1 MIQGT
6 ILESSS
12 AKEKVLVQQ
21 QQLHGSET
29 DAWRRQVAEV
39 EAQKTDLEKQLR
51 EAQHLL
57 SMQEQLQGLF
67 SQEEQ
72 ATKRQLAV
80 EQQKLARAEEVLV
93 VLESLVVRVQ
103 SSLEEQVALQ
113 RSSMTGSH
121 ELICQACVLS
131 LLGSLVCPATGAR
144 EMKVKSVRGQGW
156 WLRHPR
162 FVRPEPQ
169 PRELSR

>member
-6 ILESSS
+6 ILESSN

-21 QQLHGSET
+21 QQMHGSET

-67 SQEEQ
+67 LQEEQ

-80 EQQKLARAEEVLV
+80 EQQQLARAEEELG
-93 VLESLVVRVQ
+93 VLEYS
-103 SSLEEQVALQ
+103 A
-113 RSSMTGSH
+113 
-121 ELICQACVLS
+121 
-131 LLGSLVCPATGAR
+131 
-144 EMKVKSVRGQGW
+144 
-156 WLRHPR
+156 
-162 FVRPEPQ
+162 
-169 PRELSR
+169 